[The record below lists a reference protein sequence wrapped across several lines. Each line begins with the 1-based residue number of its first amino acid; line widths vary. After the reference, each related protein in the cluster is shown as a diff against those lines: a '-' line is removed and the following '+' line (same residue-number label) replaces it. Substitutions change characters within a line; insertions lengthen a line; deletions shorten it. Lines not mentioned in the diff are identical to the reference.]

1 MRANV
6 TCFQAGVP
14 DTVPMLL
21 PEEKQLLPK
30 YGAPPR
36 LYGSCALVGN
46 ARSLLGANNGVEI
59 DAHDAVMRINQ
70 VRCRPCPT
78 GV

>member
-1 MRANV
+1 M
-6 TCFQAGVP
+6 P

-46 ARSLLGANNGVEI
+46 ARSLLGATNGEEI

-70 VRCRPCPT
+70 VRCVRPP
-78 GV
+78 VPVLPAVLA